1 MGQIQMKKTISA
13 DYIIIRSVV
22 FIVHV
27 IITIIL
33 SILYLNRRN
42 KLLYELNGFIYN
54 ISTILV
60 NLCKIVL

>member
-27 IITIIL
+27 IITIIF

-54 ISTILV
+54 IRTILV